1 MMSKALIQQY
11 LAELAKLRQIGGT
24 HRESVVREAF
34 KDLLKGWARSH
45 DLTFV
50 PEYEIESPA
59 KERRYVDGALLY
71 GLRLPFGYWE
81 AKDEKDDL
89 DAEIE
94 LKFKRGYPQDNIVFE
109 DSREAVLIQNR
120 REVIRSPVD
129 DVDRLQRLL
138 DLFFGYERPE
148 IAEFRKAVEQFK
160 ADLPAVCDALRGMIE
175 RAYADNATFRA
186 AADKFLKQAR
196 ETINPSLAEA
206 DVREILIQH
215 ILTEE
220 IFALVF
226 PGSNYHEDNNIAREL
241 YKLEH
246 TFFTGNTKHQT
257 LRALEPYYAAIRR
270 SAGQIASHHEKQAF
284 LKTVYENFY
293 KVYNPKAADRLG
305 VVYTPNEIVRFM
317 IESTDWLCEK
327 HFGRNLIDRD
337 VEILDPAAGTGTF
350 ISELLE
356 HFRGQPAK
364 LKHKYLEELH
374 ANEVAILPYYV
385 ANLNIEA
392 TYAAISGEYLE
403 YPNLCFVDT
412 LDNVAGL
419 RRYTGQQIAD
429 LFGMGEE
436 NVERIKR
443 QNRRKISVVI
453 GNPPY
458 NANQANEND
467 NNKNREYPDID
478 KRIKD
483 TYIKASTAQKTKLYD
498 MYARF
503 FRWAS
508 DRIAENGVVAFISNR
523 SYVDSRT
530 FDGFRDVVAKEFNE
544 IHIVDLGADVRANP
558 KLSGTKHNVF
568 GIQTGVAIGFLVKRA
583 KAQGCRIFYSRRPE
597 FETAEEKLAW
607 LSKARLSEIERSE
620 IRPDAKH
627 NWLNLTD
634 NDFDSLMLVASK
646 VTKAAKKPSQEKAI
660 FKLFSL
666 GVASNRDEWV
676 VSDSTQVLQEKMR
689 YFCDTYDTEL
699 DRWNRSDKATP
710 IADFVDRSIKWTA
723 ELEAHL
729 KRRTVLQFD
738 ATQIVR
744 SLYRPFVKKWMY
756 FAPVITHRAYQNF
769 NIFPYGSSNHAICFT
784 VGGRLEF
791 ASFATDAIPSLTV
804 LSLDANQSL
813 PMWRYDDNGNRIDN
827 ITDWALKQFR
837 TQYPHRKQASKQASI
852 GYGRSG
858 KFPRNHRKGRHLPLR
873 VRGIARSG
881 VPREVRA
888 EPQARVSAHSVL
900 SGFLALGRLGRA
912 ADGAAHRLRIGRS
925 VAAGVH
931 RHHGRESAQ
940 ERRVAEGL
948 AESRQG
954 QRPHRAGFGNHAF
967 RRAARSVGLQTR
979 QPLRAGMDPGPVQGK
994 EAQGPDHPREIQHLS
1009 LRRLQEQG
1017 DRPADAC
1024 HSRQRGHPGHRR
1036 GHAHRTALSLRAAV
1050 CRCSGHGNPGLSMIR
1065 ACPDATSAAH
1075 PRLAASIA
1083 AMSILR
1089 IVIIASKARLA
1100 AARSGSVN
1108 ASIRARGVICHDRP

>member
-1 MMSKALIQQY
+1 MSSVLIQQY
-11 LAELAKLRQIGGT
+11 LAELAKLRQVGGT

-34 KDLLKGWARSH
+34 KDLLKGWGRAL

-59 KERRYVDGALLY
+59 KERRYVDGALVY

-94 LKFKRGYPQDNIVFE
+94 LKFKRGYPQDNIIFE

-120 REVIRSPVD
+120 REVIRCAVD
-129 DVDRLQRLL
+129 DVDKLQRLL
-138 DLFFGYERPE
+138 ELFFGYERPE

-175 RAYADNATFRA
+175 RANADNATFRA
-186 AADKFLKQAR
+186 AADKFLKTAR
-196 ETINPSLAEA
+196 ETINPSLGEA

-270 SAGQIASHHEKQAF
+270 SAGQIASHHEKQTF
-284 LKTVYENFY
+284 LKVVYENFY

-327 HFGRNLIDRD
+327 HFGRNLVDRD

-419 RRYTGQQIAD
+419 RRYTGQHVGD
-429 LFGMGEE
+429 LFGLGEE
-436 NVERIKR
+436 NIERIKR
-443 QNRRKISVVI
+443 QNRRRISVVI

-478 KRIKD
+478 ARIKD

-523 SYVDSRT
+523 SYIDSRT
-530 FDGFRDVVAKEFNE
+530 FDGFRDVVAREFNE
-544 IHIVDLGADVRANP
+544 IHLVDLGADVRANP

-607 LSKARLSEIERSE
+607 LSKARFDAIERTE
-620 IRPDAKH
+620 VRPDTKH

-634 NDFDSLMLVASK
+634 NDFDALIPVATK
-646 VTKAAKKPSQEKAI
+646 AAKAAKKPAQEKAI

-666 GVASNRDEWV
+666 GVVTNRDEWV
-676 VSDSTQVLQEKMR
+676 YDDSAEHLRTKVQSLIA
-689 YFCDTYDTEL
+689 TYNAEVKRLAPERKPTTVVPDA
-699 DRWNRSDKATP
+699 K
-710 IADFVDRSIKWTA
+710 IKWTRA
-723 ELEAHL
+723 V
-729 KRRTVLQFD
+729 KRDLANSVAYSID
-738 ATQIVR
+738 DGSIVA
-744 SLYRPFVKKWMY
+744 SYYRPYVKRELYFSRRLNEMQYQLPSIFGDGALMNVCIVVTDPTAQKPWMACAVDRVPDLHFVG
-756 FAPVITHRAYQNF
+756 AAAGAEC
-769 NIFPYGSSNHAICFT
+769 FPLY
-784 VGGRLEF
+784 
-791 ASFATDAIPSLTV
+791 
-804 LSLDANQSL
+804 
-813 PMWRYDDNGNRIDN
+813 RYDDNGNRIDN

-837 TQYPHRKQASKQASI
+837 DHYKSTPPPQPSPASGGGSRKTGATSDSPSPARGGRCPKGGWGQSIDKQAIFHYVYAVLHDPVYREKYAQNLKREFPRIPFHADFWRWADWGKTLMDLHI
-852 GYGRSG
+852 GYETVEPWPLKRTDVPDEKARKNGASPKAMLKADKDHGRIVLDSETT
-858 KFPRNHRKGRHLPLR
+858 L
-873 VRGIARSG
+873 SG
-881 VPREVRA
+881 VPAEAWGYKLGNRSALEWILDQYKEKKPKDPTIRERFNTYRFADYKDKVIDLL
-888 EPQARVSAHSVL
+888 ARVTRVSVETQ
-900 SGFLALGRLGRA
+900 AIVEAMRA
-912 ADGAAHRLRIGRS
+912 A
-925 VAAGVH
+925 
-931 RHHGRESAQ
+931 
-940 ERRVAEGL
+940 
-948 AESRQG
+948 
-954 QRPHRAGFGNHAF
+954 
-967 RRAARSVGLQTR
+967 
-979 QPLRAGMDPGPVQGK
+979 
-994 EAQGPDHPREIQHLS
+994 PR
-1009 LRRLQEQG
+1009 
-1017 DRPADAC
+1017 
-1024 HSRQRGHPGHRR
+1024 
-1036 GHAHRTALSLRAAV
+1036 
-1050 CRCSGHGNPGLSMIR
+1050 
-1065 ACPDATSAAH
+1065 
-1075 PRLAASIA
+1075 
-1083 AMSILR
+1083 
-1089 IVIIASKARLA
+1089 
-1100 AARSGSVN
+1100 
-1108 ASIRARGVICHDRP
+1108 